1 MSIVTVS
8 TPFNIDLEFRIA
20 PFHKRLLAWLIDIV
34 IIYAYAYI
42 MYRVVMTAR
51 NENSWYVVN
60 VLYILFVVL
69 PFLLYHLLFE
79 VFMNGQSLGK
89 KAMGIKVM
97 DKNGNEPTL
106 GQYLLRWMFRL
117 VDMLGTLGSAAAL
130 SAALTTYTQ
139 RIGDLVAGTIVIDQ
153 RYAANFSETIYMP
166 IEDKGYKPLF
176 PQVMNLSDRDINGI
190 RNLLDIKSNSRDID
204 LYTLQVTD
212 RIKEVLSIETDMDA
226 RQFLYRLL
234 QDYNF
239 LTRK

>member
-20 PFHKRLLAWLIDIV
+20 PFHKRLVAWLIDIV
-34 IIYAYAYI
+34 IVYAFAYI
-42 MYRVVMTAR
+42 MYRVLVS
-51 NENSWYVVN
+51 NEDSGYLSN
-60 VLYILFVVL
+60 VLYILLVIL
-69 PFLLYHLLFE
+69 PYLLYHLLFE

-89 KAMGIKVM
+89 KTMGIKVM

-106 GQYLLRWMFRL
+106 SQYLLRWMFRL
-117 VDMLGTLGSAAAL
+117 VDMLGTLGTAAVL

-139 RIGDLVAGTIVIDQ
+139 RLGDLVAGTMVIDQ

-176 PQVMNLSDRDINGI
+176 PQVMQLSDRDINGI
-190 RNLLDIKSNSRDID
+190 RNLLDIKSSSRDVD

-212 RIKEVLSIETDMDA
+212 RIKEVLNIETDMDA